1 MKNDIL
7 FFLFQNI
14 SVLFK
19 YANCLFLIFSNNRW
33 QYNNVSSIRVNLI
46 YNVCHNLQFFVYK
59 IFSFVWI
66 VISTDMANNQ
76 LFRKLDDNVNFMFF
90 HLENNVLYFF
100 FFFFLFLQS
109 FATLNPANI
118 ESPAKRGA
126 PSFHSLYFKTVIFY
140 LSILLSSIC
149 CFTFLRFIFF
159 LSALGGLYCCFY
171 CIVYVVICCSYCYN

>member
-100 FFFFLFLQS
+100 FFFFYFCRVLLLSIQL
-109 FATLNPANI
+109 TLNLRQKG
-118 ESPAKRGA
+118 ELL
-126 PSFHSLYFKTVIFY
+126 PSIH
-140 LSILLSSIC
+140 
-149 CFTFLRFIFF
+149 FTLKP
-159 LSALGGLYCCFY
+159 
-171 CIVYVVICCSYCYN
+171 